1 MAKPATFGDRLH
13 EFRKRVPLTQR
24 QLADAIQV
32 DFTYISK
39 IESGAAPPPSRDRID
54 LAAKTLRLTS
64 SETEELFRLAE
75 KIPANVA
82 EFVARRPAT
91 QRLLRSIRQLP
102 PAEQD
107 KLLDQLIRQAEAY
120 NKKSH

>member
-1 MAKPATFGDRLH
+1 MPSSVSFGDRLY

-24 QLADAIQV
+24 QLAEAIGV

-39 IESGAAPPPSRDRID
+39 IESGASPPPSRERIEM
-54 LAAKTLRLTS
+54 AAKVLRLS
-64 SETEELFRLAE
+64 AGETEELFRLAE

-82 EFVARRPAT
+82 EFVAKRPAA

-107 KLLDQLIRQAEAY
+107 KLFDDLIKQAEAR
-120 NKKSH
+120 NK